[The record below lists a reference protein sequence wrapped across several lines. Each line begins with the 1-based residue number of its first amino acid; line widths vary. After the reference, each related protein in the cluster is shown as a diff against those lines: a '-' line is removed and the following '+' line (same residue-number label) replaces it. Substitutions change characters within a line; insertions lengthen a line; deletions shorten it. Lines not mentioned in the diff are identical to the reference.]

1 MDFQIKVPPPSAPG
15 RFPFAGTP
23 IEISQLEDLQK
34 KQASLVGALIE
45 LIISY
50 GLDNRH
56 DLADP
61 LIGRLILVDG
71 NAQESALHLLQ
82 LGAFMEKLDVYE
94 SALAF
99 YARAQPLARE
109 ENDTWYF
116 LNNNLGYCLN
126 IFKRHAEAEPF
137 CREAIR
143 INPDRHNAFKNLAI
157 ALEGQGNLS
166 DAVDNFIFAV
176 EKNAADPR
184 ALDHLDHLVNANPE
198 IEVEVPDIRA
208 RVEKCRKA
216 VTLANN
222 ISRDLQERS
231 VKRRKEAPPAGD
243 PGINQ

>member
-23 IEISQLEDLQK
+23 IEITELEGLQK
-34 KQASLVGALIE
+34 KQASLVGALVD
-45 LIISY
+45 LITAY

-61 LIGRLILVDG
+61 LIDRLILVDA
-71 NAQESALHLLQ
+71 NTQESALHLLQ
-82 LGAFMEKLDVYE
+82 LGALMEKMDLYE

-99 YARAQPLARE
+99 YARAHSLERE
-109 ENDTWYF
+109 DNDVWYF

-143 INPDRHNAFKNLAI
+143 INPDHHNAYKNLAI
-157 ALEGQGNLS
+157 SLEGQGNLP
-166 DAVDNFIFAV
+166 DAVENFILAV

-184 ALDHLDHLVNANPE
+184 ALNHLDDLVNANPE
-198 IEVEVPDIRA
+198 IEVEIPDIRA

-222 ISRDLQERS
+222 ISRDLQQRS
-231 VKRRKEAPPAGD
+231 VKRRKAANPAGG
-243 PGINQ
+243 PRINQ